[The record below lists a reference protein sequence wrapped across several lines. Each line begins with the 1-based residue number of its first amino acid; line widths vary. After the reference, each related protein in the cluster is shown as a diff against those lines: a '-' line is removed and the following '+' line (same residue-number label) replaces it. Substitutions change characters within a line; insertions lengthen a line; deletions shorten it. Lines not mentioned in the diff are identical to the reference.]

1 MVEAAKV
8 GGSVQDLGS
17 ARGTRLRLGAPVP
30 GRGSRSQPGRCP
42 LESVHLSGALR
53 FGFVAGRKEGGGVAW
68 R

>member
-8 GGSVQDLGS
+8 RGSVRDLGS

-42 LESVHLSGALR
+42 LESVHLSGVLR
-53 FGFVAGRKEGGGVAW
+53 FGFVAGRKERGVAG